1 MMKGM
6 GFNNPSWSWSELES
20 TLSDRGRTPQAPRT
34 GRDGRAPGSPSPNGG
49 GDGPAWSRKRQPFEA
64 PEGLAISTEARHEIV
79 PYAELHCHSNFS
91 FLDGASHPEELAT
104 EAARLG
110 LEALAVTDH
119 NGFYG
124 VVRFAEAAKAVGL
137 PTVFGTEITLTARA
151 DGSLLDHRVAR
162 SESDTQ
168 LQIDTGLVPDS
179 HAPDPAGTHLVVL
192 ADGPVGYARLAR
204 ILSQGHLAGE
214 KGAPQFAFDDI
225 VGGGDDGLVGPSG
238 THGWALTGCRK
249 GAVPA
254 ALVNDGPVA
263 ARRELERLVDAF
275 GRDRVLVELWDHG
288 DPADTD
294 RNDGLYELAQRVG
307 VACVATNNVHYATP
321 AQRKLATAL
330 AAVRSRRSLADV
342 DAWLPS
348 SAGAHLRSGAEQ
360 AQRFRRYPG
369 AVETA
374 VEIGRAAAF
383 DLSLVAPKLPPFPC
397 PNGPDGTPISEMER
411 LRQVVDDG
419 AGRRYGDRPEVH
431 EDMSL
436 RARAWKTI
444 DHELALINQLNFAGY
459 FLIVWDLVEFCRRSN
474 IYCQGRGSAANSA
487 VCYAL
492 GVTAA
497 DAVSLGLLFER
508 FLSPE
513 RDGPPDIDID
523 IESGRREEVIQYVY
537 ETYGRHHTAQVANV
551 ITYRSRSSIRDMAK
565 ALGYEPGQ
573 QDAWSKEVDAWGNV
587 ATTAEQEGCSIPAAV
602 LELAAQVEDAPRHLG
617 IHSGGMVI
625 CDRPVVEVCPVE
637 WGRMDKRSVL
647 QWDKDDCA
655 ATGLVKFDLLG
666 LGMLSA
672 LHYAV
677 DLIKEHRGYE
687 VDLATIPQDDDV
699 YSMLC
704 RADTVGVFQIESR
717 AQMATLPRL
726 KPRKFY
732 DLVVEVA
739 LIRPGPIQ
747 GGSVHPYIRR
757 RNGQEA
763 VTYLHP
769 LLENSLAKTLGV
781 PLFQE
786 QMMQMAMDVAS
797 FSPAEADELRQAMG
811 SKRSARRMEALK
823 QRLFDGMAGNGI
835 TGEIADELFL
845 KLKAFANYGFP
856 ESHSVSFAYL
866 VYASSWIKHY
876 EPAAFCAALINAQ
889 PMGFWSPHTLVQD
902 ARRHGVTVK
911 TPDLNASMAGASLE
925 ACEGSLGSTARPT
938 AHGFATAPSVDQSLE
953 EGLGVRLGLNSIR
966 TVGPELA
973 DEIEAERTRGG
984 LFSDTEDLVRRVPA
998 LTLGNLE
1005 AMSTAGVF
1013 DTCFG
1018 LDRRESLWAVGAAAQ
1033 SRPGRLEGVVTGMDA
1048 PRLPGMTPVEVAVA
1062 DLWATG
1068 VSPEGHPTIFV
1079 RQELDRLGVLTSKG
1093 LWDAEP
1099 TTTVRVAGVVTHRQR
1114 PMTAQGVTFLNLE
1127 DEFGLINV
1135 VISKGC
1141 WARFR
1146 NVARGA
1152 PAMLIRGRLERSEG
1166 VINIVADHLAPLPM
1180 PGNTRSR
1187 DFR

>member
-1 MMKGM
+1 M
-6 GFNNPSWSWSELES
+6 GFNNPSWSWSELEGA
-20 TLSDRGRTPQAPRT
+20 LSDRGQQQPRAPRT
-34 GRDGRAPGSPSPNGG
+34 GRDGRAPGSPSWNGG
-49 GDGPAWSRKRQPFEA
+49 GDSPAWGRKRQPFEPPA
-64 PEGLAISTEARHEIV
+64 DLAEADRCETRV
-79 PYAELHCHSNFS
+79 RYAELHCHTNFS
-91 FLDGASHPEELAT
+91 FLDGASHPEELAV

-137 PTVFGTEITLTARA
+137 ATVFGAEITLTARR
-151 DGSLLDHRVAR
+151 DGTLLEHSVAR

-168 LQIDTGLVPDS
+168 MQIDTGLVPDA
-179 HAPDPAGTHLVVL
+179 HAPDPAGTHLLVL
-192 ADGPVGYARLAR
+192 ADGPTGYARLSR

-214 KGAPQFAFDDI
+214 KGAPQFAFDDL
-225 VGGGDDGLVGPSG
+225 VGGGDSGLVGPTG
-238 THGWALTGCRK
+238 THGWVLTGCRK

-254 ALVNDGPVA
+254 ALVNDGKAA
-263 ARRELERLVDAF
+263 ARRELERLVEAF

-288 DPADTD
+288 DPADSA
-294 RNDGLYELAQRVG
+294 RNDALYELAQCVG

-321 AQRKLATAL
+321 RQRKLATAL
-330 AAVRSRRSLADV
+330 AAVRARRSLAEV

-360 AQRFRRYPG
+360 AHRFARYPG
-369 AVETA
+369 AVEMA
-374 VEIGRAAAF
+374 AEVARAAAF
-383 DLSLVAPKLPPFPC
+383 DLSLVAPNLPPFPC
-397 PNGPDGTPISEMER
+397 EEGPDGKPISEMEM
-411 LRQVVDDG
+411 LRRVVDRG
-419 AGRRYGDRPEVH
+419 AAVRYGERPPPG
-431 EDMSL
+431 EDLSL

-444 DHELALINQLNFAGY
+444 DHELALIEQLDFAGY

-487 VCYAL
+487 VCYAI

-523 IESGRREEVIQYVY
+523 IESDRREEVIQYVY

-587 ATTAEQEGCSIPAAV
+587 SATAEQDDCSIPAAV
-602 LELAAQVEDAPRHLG
+602 LELAAEVEDAPRHLG

-637 WGRMDKRSVL
+637 WGRMEKRSVL
-647 QWDKDDCA
+647 QWDKEDCA

-677 DLIKEHRGYE
+677 DLIREHRGYE
-687 VDLATIPQDDDV
+687 IDLATIPQDDDV
-699 YSMLC
+699 YAMLC

-757 RNGQEA
+757 RNGQEPI
-763 VTYLHP
+763 TYLHP

-823 QRLFDGMAGNGI
+823 ERLYAGMQGNGI
-835 TGEIADELFL
+835 DGEIADELFV

-876 EPAAFCAALINAQ
+876 EPAAFCAALLNAQ

-902 ARRHGVTVK
+902 ARRHGVVVH
-911 TPDLNASMAGASLE
+911 TPDLNASGAWATLE
-925 ACEGSLGSTARPT
+925 PCEGSLGSTARPT
-938 AHGFATAPSVDQSLE
+938 SHGFATANVDQASVERSLQ
-953 EGLGVRLGLNSIR
+953 EGLAVRLGLGSVR
-966 TVGPELA
+966 TIGTELA
-973 DEIEAERTRGG
+973 EQIESERAEGG
-984 LFSDTEDLVRRVPA
+984 LFASTEDLVRRVPS

-1005 AMSTAGVF
+1005 ALATAGAF
-1013 DTCFG
+1013 EECLG
-1018 LDRRESLWAVGAAAQ
+1018 LDRRESLWTVGATAQ
-1033 SRPGRLEGVVTGMDA
+1033 SRPGRLEGMVTGADS

-1079 RQELDRLGVLTSKG
+1079 RQEMDRLGVLTSKE

-1099 TTTVRVAGVVTHRQR
+1099 TSVVRVAGVVTHRQR
-1114 PMTAQGVTFLNLE
+1114 PMTAQGTTFLNLE

-1135 VISKGC
+1135 VVSKGC

-1146 NVARGA
+1146 KVARGA
-1152 PAMLIRGRLERSEG
+1152 PAMLIRGRLERAEG
-1166 VINIVADHLAPLPM
+1166 VINIVADHLAALPM
-1180 PGNTRSR
+1180 PGKTSSR